1 MARDK
6 LKKKIA
12 TYQEGVAIRKQEVEQ
27 AKLAMA
33 KDEAE
38 LLKLQGEEK
47 ILKRL
52 VEQLRGIITIP
63 TFVGL

>member
-12 TYQEGVAIRKQEVEQ
+12 TYQEGVAIRNQEVEQ
-27 AKLAMA
+27 AKGAMA

-38 LLKLQGEEK
+38 LSKLQNDEK

-52 VEQLRGIITIP
+52 VEQLKGIFLSCISY
-63 TFVGL
+63 L

>member
-12 TYQEGVAIRKQEVEQ
+12 TYQEGVTLRKQEVEQ
-27 AKLAMA
+27 AKLSLA

-38 LLKLQGEEK
+38 LLKLKDEEK
-47 ILKRL
+47 ILKVL
-52 VEQLRGIITIP
+52 VEQLKGI
-63 TFVGL
+63 VV

>member
-12 TYQEGVAIRKQEVEQ
+12 TYQEGVTIRKQDIEQ
-27 AKLAMA
+27 AKLSIA

-38 LLKLQGEEK
+38 LTKLKNEEK
-47 ILKRL
+47 ILKKL
-52 VEQLRGIITIP
+52 VQQLKGICCSSN
-63 TFVGL
+63 VLQM